1 MGGLN
6 KIGISLTIIFV
17 VSLVLLLAEL
27 FYVFWRRRVFHR
39 HAPRQVTMQGSASVD
54 STSQAFSETSS
65 TCIPFSS
72 YSKELVYFYFCM
84 NSSGI
89 SRVQPNSAPPS
100 LSSGGS
106 CPDDEMV
113 EVIDVFKLQ
122 NMYGPPRFLFT
133 IKEEEKENDA
143 AEYQSDKEK
152 RGNTDEEDS
161 KRSVKLEECF
171 NAAGDE
177 ELSAI
182 TVLKVEEE
190 EEGGVPEGNDHHVI
204 TMDSE
209 SDNSTPPFSTPTGS
223 PAYFTPSASPNHTHS
238 STEQM

>member
-17 VSLVLLLAEL
+17 ISLVLLLAEL
-27 FYVFWRRRVFHR
+27 FYVLWRRRVFHR
-39 HAPRQVTMQGSASVD
+39 HAPRQATSVD
-54 STSQAFSETSS
+54 SISQALSETSS

-72 YSKELVYFYFCM
+72 YSKELMYFYFCM
-84 NSSGI
+84 NSFGI

-143 AEYQSDKEK
+143 EYHSDKEK
-152 RGNTDEEDS
+152 RDSTDKEDS
-161 KRSVKLEECF
+161 KRSAKLEECF
-171 NAAGDE
+171 KAAGDE
-177 ELSAI
+177 ELSAL
-182 TVLKVEEE
+182 TVLQ
-190 EEGGVPEGNDHHVI
+190 EEGGVPEGNDHHHVI
-204 TMDSE
+204 TMDCE

-223 PAYFTPSASPNHTHS
+223 PVYFTPSASPNHTHS